1 VLAVVFG
8 RFLGVLIL
16 VPGRY
21 LRRFVPGFS
30 FLVFGSWALLVRALL
45 VVVLGGFR
53 LTRQS
58 AAAPPPTV
66 APPAG
71 CGWRVV
77 AGELWLAGYF
87 KGCFCRRVC
96 AGGLCGR

>member
-21 LRRFVPGFS
+21 LIKRFVPGFS

-45 VVVLGGFR
+45 VLGIAGPGGFR
-53 LTRQS
+53 LTRLL
-58 AAAPPPTV
+58 
-66 APPAG
+66 
-71 CGWRVV
+71 RVV
-77 AGELWLAGYF
+77 AGELWLAGYS
-87 KGCFCRRVC
+87 KGCFV
-96 AGGLCGR
+96 GRSVREVGIYF